1 MTERDKEK
9 KRRIRM
15 PFILVTYGI
24 VLYMALQNF
33 TSVKNVFLWFMT
45 IFEPVAYGVCIA
57 FIINLF
63 MNIFRNKIFKS
74 MGNSPH
80 KWERRLCPVLSAI
93 CTALVFTIIITMIIF
108 IIIPQIYA
116 ALNTLIE
123 KMPSSQEQLMALVEK
138 KLTQWNAPEFI
149 MKKVREFDMDWDTAL
164 KWVSD
169 FMEGNVKTVLGTAFS
184 ATASVL
190 STATNLILGLI
201 IAIYLLVQKK
211 RVIYVWHKIL
221 ELFVPK
227 QYLPQT
233 RRILHLTKQSFSNF
247 LTGQFIEATI
257 LGTLCGVGL
266 AIFKFPF
273 AATIGILV
281 GITALLPIIGAWIG
295 GGVGALLVW
304 VEAPEKA
311 FWFIVFIFVLQQFD
325 NQLIYPKVVG
335 DTIGLPGLLVLIA
348 VIIGGGLGGVIGI
361 IVAVPIFAIVYS
373 LLKDAIDRLPEDN
386 SDESPEN
393 GISPPPGQQDEQET
407 AESAA
412 EAAPEPVPDRISD
425 ALPETVPAIA
435 AAPVQ
440 VPEHPPVQPRK
451 KRGGRRKH

>member
-1 MTERDKEK
+1 MTEKDKEK
-9 KRRIRM
+9 KRKNRM
-15 PFILVTYGI
+15 PFLLVTYGI
-24 VLYMALQNF
+24 LLYMALQNF
-33 TSVKNVFLWFMT
+33 TSVKNVILWFIA

-57 FIINLF
+57 FVINLF
-63 MNIFRNKIFKS
+63 MNIFRYRVFRV
-74 MGNSPH
+74 MGNSER
-80 KWERRLCPVLSAI
+80 KWEQKLCPVLSGI
-93 CTALVFTIIITMIIF
+93 CTALVFLIIVTMIIF

-116 ALNTLIE
+116 AVNTLIE
-123 KMPSSQEQLMALVEK
+123 KMPSSQEQLMSLIEQ
-138 KLTQWNAPEFI
+138 KLTAFHAPEFI
-149 MKKVREFDMDWDTAL
+149 IKKVHNYDLNWNTAL
-164 KWVSD
+164 KWISD
-169 FMEGNVKTVLGTAFS
+169 LMDGNVKTVLGTAFN

-201 IAIYLLVQKK
+201 IAIYLLVQKR

-233 RRILHLTKQSFSNF
+233 RRILQLTKTSFSNF

-266 AIFKFPF
+266 AIFRFPF

-281 GITALLPIIGAWIG
+281 GITALLPIIGAWVG
-295 GGVGALLVW
+295 GGAGALLVW

-311 FWFIVFIFVLQQFD
+311 IWFIVFIFVLQQFD

-348 VIIGGGLGGVIGI
+348 VIVGGGLGGVIGI

-373 LLKDAIDRLPEDN
+373 LLKDAIDRMP
-386 SDESPEN
+386 SDEEKAEKSDPEHPETEPDN
-393 GISPPPGQQDEQET
+393 GIP
-407 AESAA
+407 
-412 EAAPEPVPDRISD
+412 
-425 ALPETVPAIA
+425 IA
-435 AAPVQ
+435 AAISESFTSDRLPVKKA
-440 VPEHPPVQPRK
+440 VPQPKRKRGRK
-451 KRGGRRKH
+451 KR